1 MTGINAIMFY
11 ALTLFQTTGFKNDA
25 LLLSAVIT
33 GIVNVASTFVSI
45 YLVSIGVIL
54 LTHLNTTGTMDKRLA
69 AVVVVLVC
77 LYVMCFAWSWGPL
90 AFIFFFFSAWIVVM
104 GLFVVFLVPKT
115 KGVPI
120 DSIVERL
127 WKQHPVWKNFMDDHD
142 PKSKE
147 MA

>member
-1 MTGINAIMFY
+1 MFY
-11 ALTLFQTTGFKNDA
+11 APTLFQTTGFKNDA
-25 LLLSAVIT
+25 LLLSA
-33 GIVNVASTFVSI
+33 
-45 YLVSIGVIL
+45 VSIGVIL

-90 AFIFFFFSAWIVVM
+90 GWLIPSETFPLETRTSGFAFAVISNMLMTFLVAQ
-104 GLFVVFLVPKT
+104 VFLSMLCHMM

-120 DSIVERL
+120 DSIVERV